1 MAEEVIKALAK
12 KAVKKAVL
20 KKAIMNRIKYRTI
33 FKL

>member
-1 MAEEVIKALAK
+1 MAKEVIKALAK

-20 KKAIMNRIKYRTI
+20 KKAIMNHIKYPTI